1 MASLIVLTFGDTEQ
15 AGQAFLAL
23 REAQSNGYAKI
34 DDSAVIVKNADG
46 KVEVKNQ
53 MDTGVKW
60 GAVGGSALGLMLAGI
75 FFPLAGLA
83 LGAVAGGLLGKMANL
98 GIDKQFV
105 KEVTEKLQ
113 PGSSALFVIG
123 SGNPDVIA
131 AALRPFEGT
140 VYQTNVSTEALE
152 ALQDALKKD

>member
-1 MASLIVLTFGDTEQ
+1 MASLIVLTFNDTEQ
-15 AGQAFLAL
+15 ASQAFHAL
-23 REAQSNGYAKI
+23 RKAGSDGYVKI
-34 DDSAVIVKNADG
+34 DDSAVIVKDADG

-60 GAVGGSALGLMLAGI
+60 GAVGGGALGLMLAGI

-83 LGAVAGGLLGKMANL
+83 LGALAGGLIGKMAHL
-98 GIDKQFV
+98 GVDKQFV

-113 PGSSALFVIG
+113 PGSSALFIIG
-123 SGNPDVIA
+123 GGNPDVIA
-131 AALRPFEGT
+131 ATLRPFEGT

>member
-15 AGQAFLAL
+15 AGQAFHAL

-60 GAVGGSALGLMLAGI
+60 GAVGGGALGLMLAGI

-98 GIDKQFV
+98 GVDKQFV

>member
-1 MASLIVLTFGDTEQ
+1 MANLVVLIFDDMEQ
-15 AGQAFLAL
+15 AGQAFHAL
-23 REAQSNGYAKI
+23 RKAGSDGYVKI

-60 GAVGGSALGLMLAGI
+60 GAVGGGALGLMLAGI

-83 LGAVAGGLLGKMANL
+83 LGALAGGLLGKMAHL
-98 GIDKQFV
+98 GVDKQFV

-113 PGSSALFVIG
+113 PGSSALFIIG

-131 AALRPFEGT
+131 ANLRPFHGT
-140 VYQTNVSTEALE
+140 VYHTNVSEDALE